1 MPSFSRVFLRFRSPS
16 RTCRRRL
23 PRTPLGGESLE
34 GRLLLAATS
43 TSWLSAPRSVVPAAP
58 KVALTSDT
66 GSSASDRITRVG
78 TLAVT
83 GTVTGARL
91 GYSIDGGRTWATSFT
106 AKAGVN
112 NVMVR
117 QTSPTGSNSP
127 ATTFAFTLD
136 STAPAAPRVALTSDT
151 GASASDRITN
161 VGTLAVTGLETGAR
175 TEYSI
180 NGGTSWATA
189 FAAKA
194 GLNSVVVRQSDVAGN
209 LSPTATLQFT
219 LDNAAPAAPKVA
231 LQSDTGTSS
240 TDRITRVGGLTV
252 SGTEAGAAVQ
262 YSINAGKTW
271 ASAFSAVE
279 GRNTLQVRQID
290 VAGNAS
296 AATSFEF
303 TRLST
308 APIVQT
314 MTFNRTTRTATVVF
328 DRPVTGVTVGDFW
341 ISGATGGFAF
351 DFQATNPQLAPYVGA
366 VSVSGSGRT
375 WNLTLA
381 KVPLQQ
387 SGSYAITLVAANS
400 GIADEAGN
408 ALVADKWTF
417 LTT

>member
-1 MPSFSRVFLRFRSPS
+1 MSFISKVFRRSSSSTRMARRRPS
-16 RTCRRRL
+16 RL
-23 PRTPLGGESLE
+23 PLGGESLE
-34 GRLLLAATS
+34 GRLLLAATPTPWS
-43 TSWLSAPRSVVPAAP
+43 TGSRRVVPAAP

-66 GSSASDRITRVG
+66 GSSAVDRITRVG

-83 GTVTGARL
+83 GAITGSRI
-91 GYSIDGGRTWATSFT
+91 GYSIDSGRTWATSFT

-117 QTSPTGSNSP
+117 QTSTTGANSP
-127 ATTFAFTLD
+127 ATRFSFTLD
-136 STAPAAPRVALTSDT
+136 ATAPAAPRVALQSDT
-151 GASASDRITN
+151 GASASDRITS

-180 NGGTSWATA
+180 NGGSTWANS

-194 GLNSVVVRQSDVAGN
+194 GLNSVAVRQADVAGN
-209 LSPTATLQFT
+209 VSPTATLQFT
-219 LDNAAPAAPKVA
+219 LESTAPAAPKVA
-231 LQSDTGTSS
+231 LQTDTGASA

-262 YSINAGKTW
+262 YSLDAGKTW
-271 ASAFSAVE
+271 AAAFSAVE
-279 GRNTLQVRQID
+279 GKNTLQVRQVD
-290 VAGNAS
+290 GAGNAS
-296 AATSFEF
+296 AATPFEF

-308 APIVQT
+308 APIIET

-328 DRPVTGVTVGDFW
+328 NRPVTGVTVGDFW

-351 DFQATNPQLAPYVGA
+351 DFQATNPQLAPHVGA

-400 GIADEAGN
+400 GIVDDAGN
-408 ALVADKWTF
+408 ALMADKWTF

>member
-1 MPSFSRVFLRFRSPS
+1 MSLISKVFRRSSSSARMARRRPS
-16 RTCRRRL
+16 RL
-23 PRTPLGGESLE
+23 PLGGESLE
-34 GRLLLAATS
+34 GRLLLAATPTPWS
-43 TSWLSAPRSVVPAAP
+43 TASRRVVPAAP
-58 KVALTSDT
+58 TVALMSDT
-66 GSSASDRITRVG
+66 GSSAVDRITRVG
-78 TLAVT
+78 TLAIT
-83 GTVTGARL
+83 GAITGARV

-117 QTSPTGSNSP
+117 QTSTAGANSP
-127 ATTFAFTLD
+127 ATAFSFTLD
-136 STAPAAPRVALTSDT
+136 NMAPAAPRVALQSDT
-151 GASASDRITN
+151 GASASDRITS

-180 NGGTSWATA
+180 NSGSTWATS

-194 GLNSVVVRQSDVAGN
+194 GLNSVAVRQADVAGN
-209 LSPTATLQFT
+209 VSPTATLQFT
-219 LDNAAPAAPKVA
+219 LDSTAPAAPKVA
-231 LQSDTGTSS
+231 LQADTGVST

-262 YSINAGKTW
+262 YSLDAGKTW
-271 ASAFSAVE
+271 AAAFSAVE
-279 GRNTLQVRQID
+279 GKNTLQVRQVD
-290 VAGNAS
+290 GAGNTS
-296 AATSFEF
+296 AATPFEF
-303 TRLST
+303 TRLSA
-308 APIVQT
+308 APIIET

-328 DRPVTGVTVGDFW
+328 NRPVTGVTVGDFW

-351 DFQATNPQLAPYVGA
+351 DFQATNPQLAPHVGA

-375 WNLTLA
+375 WNLMLA

-400 GIADEAGN
+400 GIVDEAGN
-408 ALVADKWTF
+408 ALMADKWTF

>member
-1 MPSFSRVFLRFRSPS
+1 MSLISKVFRRSNLS
-16 RTCRRRL
+16 TRMARRRASRL
-23 PRTPLGGESLE
+23 PLGGESLE
-34 GRLLLAATS
+34 GRLLLAATPTPWS
-43 TSWLSAPRSVVPAAP
+43 TASRSVVPAAP
-58 KVALTSDT
+58 KVALMSDT
-66 GSSASDRITRVG
+66 GSSAVDRITRVG

-83 GTVTGARL
+83 GAITGARV

-117 QTSPTGSNSP
+117 QTSTAGANSP
-127 ATTFAFTLD
+127 ATRFSFTLD
-136 STAPAAPRVALTSDT
+136 ATAPAAPRVAL
-151 GASASDRITN
+151 
-161 VGTLAVTGLETGAR
+161 
-175 TEYSI
+175 
-180 NGGTSWATA
+180 
-189 FAAKA
+189 
-194 GLNSVVVRQSDVAGN
+194 
-209 LSPTATLQFT
+209 
-219 LDNAAPAAPKVA
+219 
-231 LQSDTGTSS
+231 QSDTGTSAS
-240 TDRITRVGGLTV
+240 DRITRVGGLAV

-262 YSINAGKTW
+262 YSLDAGKTW
-271 ASAFSAVE
+271 ATTFSTVE
-279 GRNTLQVRQID
+279 GKNTLQARQID

-296 AATSFEF
+296 SATPFEF

-308 APIVQT
+308 APIIET

-328 DRPVTGVTVGDFW
+328 NRPVTGVTVGDFS

-351 DFQATNPQLAPYVGA
+351 DFQATNPQLAPHVGA

-400 GIADEAGN
+400 GIVDDAGN
-408 ALVADKWTF
+408 ALMADKWTF